1 LKTSVEA
8 RIIEGLEE
16 FSEALQNR
24 DNLEERFVVHRL
36 TRQQFSTAM
45 VKKARALLGVS
56 PTLFAALLGVSPK
69 TVRAWEKGTTLP
81 NRMAC
86 RFMDEIS
93 KNPAFYRRRMK
104 QEAILRPEK

>member
-1 LKTSVEA
+1 VKVTVEA

-16 FSEALQNR
+16 FSEALRNR

-56 PTLFAALLGVSPK
+56 PTLFAAFLGVSPK

-86 RFMDEIS
+86 RFYGRNQQES
-93 KNPAFYRRRMK
+93 RFLPATHETRSDP
-104 QEAILRPEK
+104 AT